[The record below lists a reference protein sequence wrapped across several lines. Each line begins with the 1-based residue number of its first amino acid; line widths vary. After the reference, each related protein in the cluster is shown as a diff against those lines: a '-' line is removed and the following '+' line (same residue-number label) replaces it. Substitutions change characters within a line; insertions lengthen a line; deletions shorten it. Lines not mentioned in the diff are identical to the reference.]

1 MKPFEPGTRVVR
13 TETGE
18 KGTVLEQFID
28 GYVSLDF
35 DDGRPAELVASSL
48 EELGEHEKHR
58 C

>member
-1 MKPFEPGTRVVR
+1 MKTFEPGTRVIR

-18 KGTVLEQFID
+18 TGTVREQFID

-48 EELGEHEKHR
+48 KELGAEA
-58 C
+58 